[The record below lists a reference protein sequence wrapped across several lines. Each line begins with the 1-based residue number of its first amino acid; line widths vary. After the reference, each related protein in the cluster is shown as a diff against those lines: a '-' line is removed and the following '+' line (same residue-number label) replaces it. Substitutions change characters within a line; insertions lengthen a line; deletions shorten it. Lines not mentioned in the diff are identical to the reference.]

1 MVNGNAAYVL
11 NVNAQQNIELVESPV
26 KYCTVTLSDVLNRGK
41 RLEASVF
48 DVEAKQARATIE
60 HGKYPVT
67 VVGGVN
73 GLAKSYVCGRFKR
86 IWVDKSDLPIFQP
99 SSITDIH
106 PVPDGYISHKTK
118 TNIDALRV
126 HAGQVLMT
134 CSGTI
139 GKVAYVSKT
148 LDQQIFSHD
157 LLRINCNKPTEAG
170 YLYAYLKSTVGKK
183 ILLTNAYG
191 AVITHIEPEHLS
203 TVPIPDAPLLIKKR
217 INDLIVGSYE
227 LRDASNELIDEA
239 SSLLIRELELP
250 PIEEFKRHAAYY
262 QKNAPVKTF
271 SVKLSNLDGRLDGS
285 YHVPVVD
292 AIVEHLK
299 QHAVKVTTVSDQEIS
314 KEIIL
319 PTRFKRVYVE
329 EGYGVPFF
337 GGRSIGEL
345 VPSDIKYLSLSQHSK
360 KIKNELTIHEGM
372 ILVTCSGTIGKI
384 ALVPKHWDNLAMTH
398 DIIRIVSHDN
408 INGYIYIWLHTPY
421 ANAIINAFQYGSVVR
436 HIEKEHI
443 SNVPV
448 PLLKDTNVQQHINEL
463 ALAANEKRYEA
474 YKLEQQAL
482 RIMDRDVIFA
492 K

>member
-372 ILVTCSGTIGKI
+372 ILVTCSGTIGEI

-398 DIIRIVSHDN
+398 DIIRIVSQDN

-463 ALAANEKRYEA
+463 ALDANEKRYEA

>member
-314 KEIIL
+314 KKIIL

-372 ILVTCSGTIGKI
+372 ILVTCSGTIGEI

-398 DIIRIVSHDN
+398 DIIRIVSQDN

-463 ALAANEKRYEA
+463 ALDANEKRYEA